1 MKHHVKVILIM
12 FLESISHQKI
22 TRYDIFVD
30 YEEYTTSSS
39 GKTLQQIEVIQEIVL
54 PEVSIS

>member
-1 MKHHVKVILIM
+1 M

-22 TRYDIFVD
+22 TRYDIFFD
-30 YEEYTTSSS
+30 DEEYTTSSS
-39 GKTLQQIEVIQEIVL
+39 GKTLEQIEVIQEIVL